1 MAGKQRQSEESKII
15 AYFRNQPVE
24 VANMVFGLV
33 KEELKQRQPQSAKK
47 SAGAGAGSSKAK
59 SKTKD
64 NAVDPRQTEIDK
76 DKYTHVGAGAS
87 S

>member
-47 SAGAGAGSSKAK
+47 SAGAGSSKAK

>member
-47 SAGAGAGSSKAK
+47 SAGAGAGAGSSKAK

-64 NAVDPRQTEIDK
+64 NAIDPRQMEI
-76 DKYTHVGAGAS
+76 GAGVS